1 MEKFVDFRALQ
12 PDQMKR
18 QSAVFIDPFADIF
31 RINPQQGVGNKRKSA
46 GMKSERGILRD
57 ANVFARKVP
66 GKQSAGRRAEADDA
80 DIYLLRRELLPL
92 LLIEK
97 YQAAMIASDIDG
109 FRPRQRHSDRQDNR
123 CQ

>member
-1 MEKFVDFRALQ
+1 
-12 PDQMKR
+12 
-18 QSAVFIDPFADIF
+18 
-31 RINPQQGVGNKRKSA
+31 
-46 GMKSERGILRD
+46 MKSERGILRD

-80 DIYLLRRELLPL
+80 DIDLLRRELLPL

-97 YQAAMIASDIDG
+97 YQAAMIAGNIDG